1 MKEKLVEVA
10 WNICVAES
18 WEKVNMREVAKKARV
33 SNTAFYRHLKNKND
47 LKAELV
53 RRGFEIINKGKKN
66 LANNFSGYGAHYIR
80 FGLKYPYIYDLIFGN
95 TDLDMSLYPDLET
108 ESNEAF
114 DGILEGLKPFMPDAA
129 EKEIGIKAINIWASV
144 HGLVGLLRRE
154 ITQGGKSKELKWIE
168 NNLEDY
174 LKMTTFR

>member
-1 MKEKLVEVA
+1 MSYHKKNLKEKLVEVA

-66 LANNFSGYGAHYIR
+66 LTNNFSGYGAHYIR

-95 TDLDMSLYPDLET
+95 TDLDISLYPDIEVLFD
-108 ESNEAF
+108 EAF
-114 DGILEGLKPFMPDAA
+114 DG
-129 EKEIGIKAINIWASV
+129 
-144 HGLVGLLRRE
+144 LVGILRRSDL
-154 ITQGGKSKELKWIE
+154 QANKDKRLKWIK
-168 NNLEDY
+168 NNLEEY
-174 LKMTTFR
+174 LKMTTFK

>member
-1 MKEKLVEVA
+1 MSYHKKNLEEKLVEVA

-95 TDLDMSLYPDLET
+95 TDYAMIPDVKKI
-108 ESNEAF
+108 
-114 DGILEGLKPFMPDAA
+114 DHVMKD
-129 EKEIGIKAINIWASV
+129 
-144 HGLVGLLRRE
+144 
-154 ITQGGKSKELKWIE
+154 IE
-168 NNLEDY
+168 QY
-174 LKMTTFR
+174 LIDFTNS